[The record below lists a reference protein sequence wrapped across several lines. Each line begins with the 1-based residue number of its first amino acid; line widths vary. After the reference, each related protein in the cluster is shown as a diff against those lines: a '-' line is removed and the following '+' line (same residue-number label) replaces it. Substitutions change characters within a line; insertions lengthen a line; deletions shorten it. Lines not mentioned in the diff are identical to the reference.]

1 MAQRTTD
8 VIVLGAGVIGASIA
22 YHLARAGASV
32 RHFDRAEP
40 ATAPSASW
48 ASAGGLR
55 SQGRHAGERALTRAA
70 VLRWGTL
77 AEELEADLEVRLAGH
92 LHIAE
97 SEAECRVL
105 AERIEADRDLGIES
119 LDRAALRDLAPRL
132 TERAMAGAYTR
143 DDGQAH
149 PGRTARSFTAAAAR
163 LGAIGGFSVDCRLA
177 TAGEVIVGV
186 DCADGNHYAASLVV
200 VACGAWST
208 GLLEAVGIDLPLR
221 WRALQMLLSD
231 VAPPLLGPT
240 VTAVGRNLSLKQG
253 PTGQLMVGGRW
264 YCEPLAGR
272 MAARSNEARI
282 ARQWSTAVGIL
293 PAMARQ
299 RLAHAWIGIEAQS
312 IDGQPFVG
320 RIAARPG
327 LYVATGFSNHGF
339 QISPAIG
346 SEVAADL
353 VGGTPAVA
361 LAAFDPARAQ
371 SVGAAERAAFR
382 AEPIA
387 G

>member
-40 ATAPSASW
+40 AAAPSASW

-97 SEAECRVL
+97 SEPNAVCSR
-105 AERIEADRDLGIES
+105 AHRGGPRLGIES

-149 PGRTARSFTAAAAR
+149 PGRTARSFTAAAR
-163 LGAIGGFSVDCRLA
+163 LGAIGGFSVDCR
-177 TAGEVIVGV
+177 
-186 DCADGNHYAASLVV
+186 S
-200 VACGAWST
+200 
-208 GLLEAVGIDLPLR
+208 R
-221 WRALQMLLSD
+221 RRA
-231 VAPPLLGPT
+231 
-240 VTAVGRNLSLKQG
+240 R
-253 PTGQLMVGGRW
+253 
-264 YCEPLAGR
+264 
-272 MAARSNEARI
+272 
-282 ARQWSTAVGIL
+282 
-293 PAMARQ
+293 
-299 RLAHAWIGIEAQS
+299 
-312 IDGQPFVG
+312 
-320 RIAARPG
+320 
-327 LYVATGFSNHGF
+327 
-339 QISPAIG
+339 
-346 SEVAADL
+346 
-353 VGGTPAVA
+353 
-361 LAAFDPARAQ
+361 
-371 SVGAAERAAFR
+371 
-382 AEPIA
+382 
-387 G
+387 